1 MKRAALAFITGLL
14 AWIVVVSL
22 IDRVLRLS
30 IAGYAAAEPVLTFTL
45 GMMVAR
51 LGMAA
56 VTSLISGA
64 AMGVV
69 APTMKRTPWILGA
82 VILVF
87 FIPIH
92 VRLWHAFPIWY
103 HLTFLLPLAP
113 LLALGAWL
121 TGRKWTQGPSVQAAT
136 SA

>member
-1 MKRAALAFITGLL
+1 MKRAALAFFAGLL
-14 AWIVVVSL
+14 IWIIVVSL

-45 GMMVAR
+45 GMMAAR

-56 VTSLISGA
+56 VTSVIAGA
-64 AMGVV
+64 AMGLL
-69 APTMKRTPWILGA
+69 APAMKRTAWILGV

-92 VRLWHAFPIWY
+92 VRLWHAFPVWY

-113 LLALGAWL
+113 LIALGAWL
-121 TGRKWTQGPSVQAAT
+121 TSRKWTNGPSVQAAT
-136 SA
+136 T